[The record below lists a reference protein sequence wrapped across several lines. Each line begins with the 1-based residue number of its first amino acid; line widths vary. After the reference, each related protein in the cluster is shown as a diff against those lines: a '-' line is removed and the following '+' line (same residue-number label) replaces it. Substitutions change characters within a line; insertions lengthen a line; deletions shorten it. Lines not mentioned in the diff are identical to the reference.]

1 MHCAAPA
8 HPSIDSATASTPQG
22 RRPRGRPPIPP
33 SLIPTSKMP
42 PSLAFL
48 PNPNLDVLPGASASA
63 VALAAEA
70 ESSRSSVSFHLFRQR
85 FANKQNGPAIPFPR
99 RRTDSSE
106 APLFVFAPTAA
117 PWHCSWPVCGASYV
131 HIIIREALVFGF
143 ARWMD
148 GRMEWMNVE
157 EGRSSAEPEA
167 KITRRNGKSSG
178 IGVGKRWSLTVIC
191 HVCPCYAPPSLRRIS
206 VSSWE
211 LGQPT

>member
-1 MHCAAPA
+1 
-8 HPSIDSATASTPQG
+8 
-22 RRPRGRPPIPP
+22 
-33 SLIPTSKMP
+33 MP

-48 PNPNLDVLPGASASA
+48 PNPKLDVLLARPSAEA
-63 VALAAEA
+63 GAAEA

-117 PWHCSWPVCGASYV
+117 M
-131 HIIIREALVFGF
+131 ALFLACLWGLLCAYHYSGSSRF
-143 ARWMD
+143 RLRPMD
-148 GRMEWMNVE
+148 GWTEWMNVE

-178 IGVGKRWSLTVIC
+178 IGVGKRWSRTV
-191 HVCPCYAPPSLRRIS
+191 
-206 VSSWE
+206 
-211 LGQPT
+211 